1 MEKAKAEG
9 TWENGIRCP
18 VDKEGNRIPPEMRTV
33 TPIDEL
39 RGREGLRLWEN
50 EDLVPRPDDVLQE
63 RLYCIRWVD
72 PETGEKYYR
81 APTEADLKREAEV
94 LRLLKER
101 FQDWQAKGFIP
112 CRKIEPG
119 RQNG

>member
-1 MEKAKAEG
+1 
-9 TWENGIRCP
+9 
-18 VDKEGNRIPPEMRTV
+18 MRPA
-33 TPIDEL
+33 TPIDAL

-50 EDLVPRPDDVLQE
+50 EDLVPRPDDALQE

-72 PETGEKYYR
+72 PATGEKCYR
-81 APTEADLKREAEV
+81 APTPADLKREVEV

-112 CRKIEPG
+112 CRKIESG
-119 RQNG
+119 TEKDRLFRERGWTHWHHLY